1 MLIHRDYN
9 TTSNGQ
15 IRLYPNALVMLNEGN
30 LPSELGIEDLYKEHL
45 SIPKNPLIADI
56 FYKSGYVEI
65 WGSGTLKIIKH
76 CIANNMP
83 KPVYQ
88 QDNGIFKLELFKDVG
103 KELNPL
109 QIEIIGL
116 LKSKPSITAIEISTK
131 LSVTKRTIER
141 NIRSLRD
148 MNIIERIGG
157 KREGNWLVKS
167 ESYN

>member
-1 MLIHRDYN
+1 
-9 TTSNGQ
+9 
-15 IRLYPNALVMLNEGN
+15 
-30 LPSELGIEDLYKEHL
+30 
-45 SIPKNPLIADI
+45 
-56 FYKSGYVEI
+56 
-65 WGSGTLKIIKH
+65 
-76 CIANNMP
+76 MP

-103 KELNPL
+103 KDVGKELNPL
-109 QIEIIGL
+109 QLEIIGL
-116 LKSKPSITAIEISTK
+116 LKSKPSITAIEIITK

-167 ESYN
+167 DSYN